1 MRHDDKRRKRFA
13 ATMILSALL
22 MGCTSPPAVTPL
34 LRVVEGA
41 LRDEAA
47 RVEAEAS
54 VEAQRA
60 EQTRRMLADAYRAD
74 LLQRDAMDVAWIEE
88 ATAVYVAARE
98 GVLRREL
105 AQQAAL
111 QYRAS
116 TLSTAATAQRRAI
129 QLLDRQDDLI
139 TDTLGIDLWQLLE
152 PSPEPSR

>member
-1 MRHDDKRRKRFA
+1 MRHDGKRHKRFA

-22 MGCTSPPAVTPL
+22 MGCASPPAVTPL
-34 LRVVEGA
+34 LRVVEEA

-60 EQTRRMLADAYRAD
+60 EQTRRMLADVYRAD
-74 LLQRDAMDVAWIEE
+74 LLQRDALDVAWIEE
-88 ATAVYVAARE
+88 ATAVYVAACE
-98 GVLRREL
+98 DVLRHEL
-105 AQQAAL
+105 DQQAAS
-111 QYRAS
+111 QHRAS
-116 TLSTAATAQRRAI
+116 NLRTAASAQRRAI

-139 TDTLGIDLWQLLE
+139 TGTLGIDLWQLLE